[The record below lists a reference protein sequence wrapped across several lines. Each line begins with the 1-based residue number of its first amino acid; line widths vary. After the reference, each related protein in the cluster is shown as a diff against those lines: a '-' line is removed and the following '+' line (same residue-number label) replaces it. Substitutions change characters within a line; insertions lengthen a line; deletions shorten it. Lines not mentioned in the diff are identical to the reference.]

1 MVKQARR
8 FIITGGPGSG
18 KSTLLGALR
27 KEGLRCYAEVS
38 RELIRQQAARPD
50 GVLPWR
56 NLPAFARLAFSEM
69 LRQHDHADGSAGIC
83 FFDRGVPDIFGYL
96 RHGGYEI
103 PGDYLAAHAR
113 CRYERVVFI
122 LPPWEEIYVND
133 SERPQRFEESAEL
146 YHAIGNTYATL
157 GYTLVEVPKMSVD
170 RRCSFILEHL
180 EKPENRPLY
189 RLADDACT
197 QKP

>member
-1 MVKQARR
+1 MVKKARR

-18 KSTLLGALR
+18 KSTLLEALR
-27 KEGLRCYAEVS
+27 CEGLNCYAEVS

-56 NLPAFARLAFSEM
+56 NLPAFASLAFSAM
-69 LRQHDHADGSAGIC
+69 LRQHDHADGSGEIC
-83 FFDRGVPDIFGYL
+83 FFDRGIPDIFGYL

-103 PGDYLAAHAR
+103 PDNYLAAHAR

-146 YHAIGNTYATL
+146 YHAIGSTYATL

-170 RRCSFILEHL
+170 SRCGFILGHL
-180 EKPENRPLY
+180 HGLENKHLH

-197 QKP
+197 Q